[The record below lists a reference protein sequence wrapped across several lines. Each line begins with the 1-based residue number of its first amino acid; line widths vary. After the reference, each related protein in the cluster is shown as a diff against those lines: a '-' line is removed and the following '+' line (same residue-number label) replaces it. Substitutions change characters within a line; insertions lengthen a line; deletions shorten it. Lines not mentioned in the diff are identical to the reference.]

1 VSVPVV
7 EAAQELRGRTVLV
20 TGGTG
25 FIGCRLVERL
35 ILQHGVRV
43 RVLVRD
49 FARAVRV
56 ATFPVEL
63 VPGSVLDPATL
74 AAASTGC
81 DTVFHC
87 AYGTAGSQSERA
99 RTNRDGTRNV
109 LEAALA
115 RRVRRVVC
123 LSTLMVYGHTP
134 DGDLDE
140 TAPRRRY
147 GDTYSDSKYDA
158 ELLALALAR
167 QRGAPVVLL
176 QPTAV
181 YGPYGGVW
189 TELPLRQL
197 ASGRVILVGGGDGI
211 ANAVYV
217 DDLVSAMLLAAVRE
231 GIEGEAFLVS
241 GAQSESWREF
251 YEMVKGEASGKT
263 VFVDSMGDVFVFP
276 LKMLGYSLNST
287 DQAELEEAR
296 QILLD
301 VAPHLYALDSDKYGF
316 KLKDGTSTLT
326 LGWTGPLGQELVDEA
341 ATGEAGYVVP
351 SEGTLFWMDTW
362 VMMADAPH
370 PNAAY
375 AWLNYI
381 HEPEVQGI
389 ETNYNLYAT
398 CNDAAKAFVD
408 PAILAN
414 PAIFPPEDV
423 IASLEG
429 AQDTSG
435 NTQRI
440 DIWEEFKQKI
450 GG

>member
-1 VSVPVV
+1 VATPVPS
-7 EAAQELRGRTVLV
+7 
-20 TGGTG
+20 TGGGETVAPTDAPATPAPS
-25 FIGCRLVERL
+25 FEVEKELFMYNWAAYVSPDNMEAFQAQFGVETFTYDVFSNNEEL
-35 ILQHGVRV
+35 IAKLQAGASGY
-43 RVLVRD
+43 D
-49 FARAVRV
+49 IAAPT
-56 ATFPVEL
+56 AEY
-63 VPGSVLDPATL
+63 VPGMVEEGFLAKLDLSRIPNTQYINKTFRGL
-74 AAASTGC
+74 WWDPT
-81 DTVFHC
+81 DEYQVPKD
-87 AYGTAGSQSERA
+87 YGTTGILYRKS
-99 RTNRDGTRNV
+99 
-109 LEAALA
+109 L
-115 RRVRRVVC
+115 
-123 LSTLMVYGHTP
+123 LSKIP
-134 DGDLDE
+134 
-140 TAPRRRY
+140 
-147 GDTYSDSKYDA
+147 
-158 ELLALALAR
+158 
-167 QRGAPVVLL
+167 Q
-176 QPTAV
+176 
-181 YGPYGGVW
+181 
-189 TELPLRQL
+189 
-197 ASGRVILVGGGDGI
+197 
-211 ANAVYV
+211 
-217 DDLVSAMLLAAVRE
+217 
-231 GIEGEAFLVS
+231 
-241 GAQSESWREF
+241 SWREF

-296 QILLD
+296 QVLLD